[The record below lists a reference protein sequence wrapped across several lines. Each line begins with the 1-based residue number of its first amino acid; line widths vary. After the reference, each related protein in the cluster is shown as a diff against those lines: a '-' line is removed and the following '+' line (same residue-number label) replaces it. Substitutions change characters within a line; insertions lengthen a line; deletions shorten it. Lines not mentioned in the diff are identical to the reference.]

1 MTERLLRVAEV
12 MARTGLSRPTIY
24 RWMSAGQFPKPV
36 PLGRVL
42 VAWPESA
49 VDAWIEATVRES
61 RGPDATRPSTAA

>member
-1 MTERLLRVAEV
+1 MSERLLRVTEV

-24 RWMSAGQFPKPV
+24 RWMAAGQFPKPV

-49 VDAWIEATVRES
+49 ISAFIAETVQAS
-61 RGPDATRPSTAA
+61 RGEDSAA